1 MAQRRLA
8 ENPPD
13 IRSNNSPTAP
23 RRLKALERR
32 QYVVLLR
39 TAGITLRE
47 CAEKALERFGEERL
61 PKNYN
66 SRSVWRDIDRASKL
80 AYKDI
85 AKDLTTF
92 RMIQVERYEKLIRA
106 HWLKAMTGLS
116 LGSTDRVL
124 KAMKDQNA
132 LLGLNAPDRHD
143 VRVLQIDARIEQ
155 ILEAMAAR
163 RQVAISGA
171 LGSGGEQAQDSIVE
185 GTARRL

>member
-32 QYVVLLR
+32 QFVVRLR
-39 TAGITLRE
+39 VAGATLQQ
-47 CAEKALERFGEERL
+47 CADQAIEDLGEENL

-66 SRSVWRDIDRASKL
+66 SRAVWRDIDRAQRL
-80 AYKDI
+80 AYKGI
-85 AKDLTTF
+85 AKDLTVF
-92 RMIQVERYEKLIRA
+92 RLIQMSRYEKLIMA
-106 HWLKAMTGLS
+106 HWARAMTGLS

-124 KAMKDQNA
+124 KAMKDQNR
-132 LLGLNAPDRHD
+132 LLGLDAPTQVDM
-143 VRVLQIDARIEQ
+143 RVLQIDARIEQ

-163 RQVAISGA
+163 QQTKVAGA
-171 LGSGGEQAQDSIVE
+171 LGSGGEQAKDSIVE